1 MHRKGNPLEP
11 WSSRDFSSSG
21 IAGFF
26 MALITGQQITNYFKQ
41 FGDVEVAFNKDVI
54 RATGL
59 MPRNNLLKCKGEY
72 WPCFVYS
79 SSMKGA
85 KVVASVKED
94 FHTKIK
100 AANNLVSL
108 QFSFK
113 VPDKTA
119 PLVFFVS
126 ARVSGFSKYGDDSN
140 DLSLI
145 NLAYTQQPPDDLIAK
160 LGRLL
165 ETNLNSQK
173 RKEERIQ
180 ITDNIIRKIG
190 LKSKSVIVL
199 IDNIP
204 RKSIIRDISFSGTKL
219 IIAGIAKFLVD
230 KVALVRIE
238 TEENNMVLKIPGKV
252 VRFEPI
258 ADRKDIASIAIQF
271 EEKLIPIE
279 YKILIND
286 YLSGVKPGAAPPTSG

>member
-1 MHRKGNPLEP
+1 
-11 WSSRDFSSSG
+11 
-21 IAGFF
+21 

-85 KVVASVKED
+85 KVVASIKED
-94 FHTKIK
+94 FHAKIK
-100 AANNLVSL
+100 AANNFVSL

-113 VPDKTA
+113 VPDKAA

-126 ARVSGFSKYGDDSN
+126 ARVAGFSKYGDAKS

-180 ITDNIIRKIG
+180 INDNIIRKIG

-204 RKSIIRDISFSGTKL
+204 RKAIIRDISFSGTKL
-219 IIAGIAKFLVD
+219 IIAGIAKFLVN
-230 KVALVRIE
+230 KVALIRLDI
-238 TEENNMVLKIPGKV
+238 EENDLILKIPGKV

-279 YKILIND
+279 YKVLIND
-286 YLSGVKPGAAPPTSG
+286 YLSGIKPGATPPVSG